1 MSCRFV
7 LLLRGLAAAAFD
19 GILTK
24 FRDFRAEVS
33 PRMLFSAKSKGFFV
47 EQNDYTMLLART
59 SAPDG
64 AMVVEALHECPAG
77 DKAALTDA
85 LRQLQ
90 PKKTTS
96 GYLNASC
103 GVYPANRLVRRAT
116 LDLKRAKEPGYFT
129 ELLTTQ
135 FRIEPDQ
142 YTVHAINAP
151 DGADI
156 DLSKATQKEVLF
168 CGMKSND
175 IVATQDGLLESGIY
189 PDRLELS
196 SVATLGAVADYLT
209 FKKSKTPT
217 LVLEL
222 GNAVTHSFIVTAS
235 GVEASRP
242 IPQGLA
248 SMLPVVQKELGLK
261 DEESARKLFFSN
273 TFDFTGM
280 GPLLTRNLLKE
291 LQSAIG
297 FYEVQTGQS
306 VGQVL
311 CTQLPPKLGWLE
323 AGIAAALGIASL
335 KLELA
340 PWLASRQVTLPEG
353 VAPGE
358 LDGRWLGL
366 FSLMTRYTSS
376 DVTAVETKE

>member
-1 MSCRFV
+1 
-7 LLLRGLAAAAFD
+7 
-19 GILTK
+19 
-24 FRDFRAEVS
+24 
-33 PRMLFSAKSKGFFV
+33 MLFSAKSKGFFV
-47 EQNDYTMLLART
+47 EQNDHTVLLART
-59 SAPDG
+59 SAPV
-64 AMVVEALHECPAG
+64 APLVVEALNECPVG
-77 DKAALTDA
+77 DAAALTEA

-90 PKKTTS
+90 PKKSTS
-96 GYLNASC
+96 GFLNAVC
-103 GVYPANRLVRRAT
+103 GVYPAQRLVRRAT
-116 LDLKRAKEPGYFT
+116 LDLKRVKEAGYLA

-151 DGADI
+151 DGT
-156 DLSKATQKEVLF
+156 DLNLAKVTQKEVLF
-168 CGMKSND
+168 CGMTSSD
-175 IVATQDGLLESGIY
+175 VVATQDGLLASGIY
-189 PDRLELS
+189 PDRLELGS
-196 SVATLGAVADYLT
+196 IATLGAVADYLA

-222 GNAVTHSFIVTAS
+222 GNTVTHSFIVTAS

-242 IPQGLA
+242 VPQGLS

-280 GPLLTRNLLKE
+280 SPLLIRNLLRE

-311 CTQLPPKLGWLE
+311 CTQLPPRLGWLD

-335 KLELA
+335 KLDLM
-340 PWLASRQVTLPEG
+340 PWLASRQVTVPEG
-353 VAPGE
+353 IAPGE
-358 LDGRWLGL
+358 LDGRWFGL

-376 DVTAVETKE
+376 DAPAAETKE